1 MIQVSGRITQTLMI
15 NKLLKFYNYKSRA
28 RCSSY
33 FYVLDTTLNCL
44 IFMLEKAN
52 ILCCRNSNGKGEIP
66 MEFLE
71 EILGTDLYNQV
82 KTKVSSY
89 NEKADKDKRVSI
101 ANVNGDEYVTKA
113 KYSQLETDLN
123 NTKTS
128 LSTAQTTIEDLKK
141 SNGDNADLQTKITN
155 YETQIANLE
164 TKSKEDKA
172 KLVKEIAIK
181 DALYNEKAKHPELLL
196 SKFDLSKIV
205 LDENGEKVVS
215 GIEDQMKSN
224 KETYKDL
231 FGEVEPTKTPYHY
244 TPQGGNQNPSGGATD
259 FVGIIKENQARKI

>member
-1 MIQVSGRITQTLMI
+1 
-15 NKLLKFYNYKSRA
+15 
-28 RCSSY
+28 
-33 FYVLDTTLNCL
+33 
-44 IFMLEKAN
+44 
-52 ILCCRNSNGKGEIP
+52 
-66 MEFLE
+66 MEFLK
-71 EILGTDLYNQV
+71 EILGEDLFNQV

-141 SNGDNADLQTKITN
+141 SNGDNADLQQKVSN
-155 YETQIANLE
+155 YETTIANLE
-164 TKSKEDKA
+164 ATGKAEKA
-172 KLVKEIAIK
+172 KLLKEIAIK
-181 DALYNEKAKHPELLL
+181 DALYAEKAKHPELLI
-196 SKFDLSKIV
+196 SKFDLSKII
-205 LDENGEKVVS
+205 LDEKGENVVS
-215 GIEDQMKSN
+215 GIEEQMKSN

-231 FGEVEPTKTPYHY
+231 FGETEQQGGAYHY
-244 TPQGGNQNPSGGATD
+244 TPNGGENKGNSGATD

>member
-1 MIQVSGRITQTLMI
+1 
-15 NKLLKFYNYKSRA
+15 
-28 RCSSY
+28 
-33 FYVLDTTLNCL
+33 
-44 IFMLEKAN
+44 
-52 ILCCRNSNGKGEIP
+52 
-66 MEFLE
+66 MEFLK
-71 EILGTDLYNQV
+71 EILGEDLFNQV

-141 SNGDNADLQTKITN
+141 SNGDNADLQQKVSN
-155 YETQIANLE
+155 YETKIANLE
-164 TKSKEDKA
+164 ATGKAEKA
-172 KLVKEIAIK
+172 KMLKEIAIK
-181 DALYNEKAKHPELLL
+181 DALYAEKAKHPELLI
-196 SKFDLSKIV
+196 SKFDLSKII
-205 LDENGEKVVS
+205 LDEKGENVVS
-215 GIEDQMKSN
+215 GIEEQMKSN

-231 FGEVEPTKTPYHY
+231 FGETEQQGGAYHY
-244 TPQGGNQNPSGGATD
+244 TPNGGENKGNSGATD

>member
-1 MIQVSGRITQTLMI
+1 
-15 NKLLKFYNYKSRA
+15 
-28 RCSSY
+28 
-33 FYVLDTTLNCL
+33 
-44 IFMLEKAN
+44 
-52 ILCCRNSNGKGEIP
+52 

-89 NEKADKDKRVSI
+89 NEKADKDQKVSI
-101 ANVNGDEYVTKA
+101 ANVNNGEFITKT
-113 KYSQLETDLN
+113 KYDQLKQDLDNTTTSLETAN
-123 NTKTS
+123 NTIK
-128 LSTAQTTIEDLKK
+128 DLKK

-155 YETQIANLE
+155 YEAQIANME

-172 KLVKEIAIK
+172 RLVKEIAIK
-181 DALYNEKAKHPELLL
+181 DALYNEKAKHPELLI

-205 LDENGEKVVS
+205 LDEKGEKAVS
-215 GIEDQMKSN
+215 GIEEQIKSN

-231 FGEVEPTKTPYHY
+231 FEEVEGQNQPYHY
-244 TPQGGNQNPSGGATD
+244 TPASGNQNQNTGATD

>member
-1 MIQVSGRITQTLMI
+1 
-15 NKLLKFYNYKSRA
+15 
-28 RCSSY
+28 
-33 FYVLDTTLNCL
+33 
-44 IFMLEKAN
+44 
-52 ILCCRNSNGKGEIP
+52 

-141 SNGDNADLQTKITN
+141 SNGDNADLQQKIAN
-155 YETQIANLE
+155 YETEKVNLE
-164 TKSKEDKA
+164 TKHKEEKSEMI
-172 KLVKEIAIK
+172 KKMAIK
-181 DALYNEKAKHPELLL
+181 DALYNEKAKHPELLI
-196 SKFDLSKIV
+196 SKFDLSKII
-205 LDENGEKVVS
+205 LDEKGENVVS
-215 GIEDQMKSN
+215 GIEEQIKSN

-231 FGEVEPTKTPYHY
+231 FGEVETQTPYHY
-244 TPQGGNQNPSGGATD
+244 TPASGSQNQNTGATD
-259 FVGIIKENQARKI
+259 FVGIIKENQVRKV